1 METEEP
7 QLLSVA
13 KAAELLGVPESE
25 VRRQIAARSLPV
37 VLVDRRMMVL
47 APALQRWV
55 VAKGEEHRAQSATGA
70 PAHPLGWDQPAAAS
84 VTGEPCPNCGAPLL
98 PAPEYRSGR
107 HGAVAR
113 CPHSLVYFATYR
125 GRPMRVTDLVRSG
138 TAEPSTA

>member
-13 KAAELLGVPESE
+13 KTAELLGVPESE

-55 VAKGEEHRAQSATGA
+55 VARGEEHRAQSALGA
-70 PAHPLGWDQPAAAS
+70 EPHPLGWDAPAAAA
-84 VTGEPCPNCGAPLL
+84 TGEPCPNCGAPLL

-113 CPHSLVYFATYR
+113 CPFSLVYFATYR
-125 GRPMRVTDLVRSG
+125 GRPMRVTDLVRTG
-138 TAEPSTA
+138 TTEPTTA